1 MEVLTR
7 ASSVKHAKLDTI
19 HQILT
24 LLGVSLC
31 HSQESYMKNDL
42 LNSNPEVLNVLLVD
56 DDADWREI
64 LKSSLQGLGSFT
76 VSESADAAGA
86 LAMLQNTHFHIVMA
100 DIHLKGI
107 NGFELAQEIRKER
120 MTTPEIVFISGDPR
134 VSIFEAHQV
143 GACHV
148 LRKPVDLEEL
158 ATLMNRLRNEQRR
171 NERVVIDPKIL
182 GRLYGKVSMHN
193 GLERVEVELGNLGR
207 GGFFFHVSTDRAL
220 PEPGS
225 VVEFQ
230 VSLGMVPNAE
240 ILGKGI
246 VRWTKNTAA
255 ARGAGVEFLEIPAE
269 SQRLVNAFVDLFKV
283 RPFVPDQS

>member
-1 MEVLTR
+1 
-7 ASSVKHAKLDTI
+7 
-19 HQILT
+19 
-24 LLGVSLC
+24 
-31 HSQESYMKNDL
+31 MKNSEA
-42 LNSNPEVLNVLLVD
+42 LNSGTDSLDVLLVD

-64 LKSSLQGLGSFT
+64 LKTSLSGLGQFSI
-76 VSESADAAGA
+76 SESSDAAGA
-86 LAMLQNTHFHIVMA
+86 LSLLKSKNFHIIMA
-100 DIHLKGI
+100 DIHLKGVS
-107 NGFELAQEIRKER
+107 GFELAQEIRKER
-120 MTTPEIVFISGDPR
+120 VMSPEIVFISGDPR

-171 NERVVIDPKIL
+171 NERVRIDPKIL
-182 GRLYGKVSMHN
+182 GRLYGQVSMKN
-193 GLERVEVELGNLGR
+193 NLERVEMELGNLGR
-207 GGFFFHVSTDRAL
+207 GGFFFHVGTDRLL
-220 PEPGS
+220 PEVGS
-225 VVEFQ
+225 IVDFQ

-240 ILGKGI
+240 ITGKGI
-246 VRWTKNTAA
+246 VRWTKNTVD